1 MFMCHQKMAYR
12 FVVVLRKDLCS
23 QLLCYHL
30 SALVLLLDCRTL
42 THGFTFSIFSRV
54 LTALKKLN
62 FTNHS
67 KITLRELCAGPVLW
81 LTAGCVD
88 WRCHQWRTY
97 PSFYSLLT
105 PSSAIRK
112 CKSVNLNWSWLV
124 SYLETYYN

>member
-1 MFMCHQKMAYR
+1 MCYQKMEYR
-12 FVVVLRKDLCS
+12 FVVVLRQDLCS
-23 QLLCYHL
+23 QLLFYHL
-30 SALVLLLDCRTL
+30 SALLLPLDCRRL

-67 KITLRELCAGPVLW
+67 KITLRELCAGLVLW
-81 LTAGCVD
+81 LIAGCVD
-88 WRCHQWRTY
+88 SWRRHQWRTY

-124 SYLETYYN
+124 SYLEAYYN

>member
-1 MFMCHQKMAYR
+1 MCHQKMAYR

-67 KITLRELCAGPVLW
+67 KITLRELCAGPVL
-81 LTAGCVD
+81 
-88 WRCHQWRTY
+88 
-97 PSFYSLLT
+97 
-105 PSSAIRK
+105 
-112 CKSVNLNWSWLV
+112 
-124 SYLETYYN
+124 